1 MASSSTF
8 SGSAVSATGTLND
21 FVNRIQ
27 VFLNDEGDATWDT
40 EMIATFLNDA
50 IRDYS
55 QHFPRIKTQT
65 INMADDDNDYPL
77 AADFLG
83 VLSVEYPVGEDPPEY
98 LVRKNYTDPGFWDCD
113 DYYDIIH
120 NTDDANPDDIWI
132 SADPSSG
139 ETALV
144 TYHAYHQLIA
154 DPTTPTETNTV
165 RETHQHLLVLN
176 VQWKASIHLMNAE
189 QQSPTSNSSL
199 LMAQLAQNARR
210 NELSYHT
217 ALQQA
222 IYADEGRS
230 RHINWTEQNPAVQ
243 RIY

>member
-8 SGSAVSATGTLND
+8 SGSAVSGAGTLNA

-55 QHFPRIKTQT
+55 QHFPRIKSQT
-65 INMADDDNDYPL
+65 INMATDDQDYDLPV
-77 AADFLG
+77 DYLG
-83 VLSVEYPVGEDPPEY
+83 VLSVEYPAGEDPPEY

-113 DYYDIIH
+113 DYYDII
-120 NTDDANPDDIWI
+120 NSADDNNPDELWI
-132 SADPSSG
+132 SAEPTTG
-139 ETALV
+139 ETAVVL
-144 TYHAYHQLIA
+144 YNAYHQLIA

-165 RETHQHLLVLN
+165 REIHQHILVLH

-189 QQSPTSNSSL
+189 QQNPTSNSSL

-222 IYADEGRS
+222 LYADEGRS
-230 RHINWTEQNPAVQ
+230 RHINWTEQNTAVA